1 MRSSI
6 ARILHFNFQSAEDSD
21 FWVVK
26 HETEASALAKGAIQR
41 LLIKTD

>member
-1 MRSSI
+1 MRSPV
-6 ARILHFNFQSAEDSD
+6 ALILHFHFLSAEDLV